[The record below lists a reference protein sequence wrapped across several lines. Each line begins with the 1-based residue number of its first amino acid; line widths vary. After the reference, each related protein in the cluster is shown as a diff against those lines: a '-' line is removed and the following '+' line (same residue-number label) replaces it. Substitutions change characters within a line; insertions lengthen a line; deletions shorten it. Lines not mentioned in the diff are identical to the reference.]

1 MVFITGFSKDRFPLV
16 CPLAK
21 EDGFICPGMN
31 SFDGC
36 SVYNNDGILLRKRIG
51 SCTFKNLRKPDPAI
65 GIIGKKKFVNPLKAS
80 KRSVKKT

>member
-1 MVFITGFSKDRFPLV
+1 MELAKDRFPLV

-36 SVYNNDGILLRKRIG
+36 SIYNNDGILLRKRIG
-51 SCTFKNLRKPDPAI
+51 SCDFKNLRKPEV
-65 GIIGKKKFVNPLKAS
+65 IGKKKFVNPLKAS
-80 KRSVKKT
+80 KRKILSGTKAT